1 MFSVSGR
8 IFKFA
13 VNKIWYPP
21 IHSKILHLQ
30 LGDLQH
36 KADPTAPADTPG
48 GRRSLKLIRQDQG
61 SGVAEKLCATP
72 SHPKVLS
79 PQ

>member
-36 KADPTAPADTPG
+36 KADPTAAS
-48 GRRSLKLIRQDQG
+48 R
-61 SGVAEKLCATP
+61 
-72 SHPKVLS
+72 HPWGKKV
-79 PQ
+79 PEAY